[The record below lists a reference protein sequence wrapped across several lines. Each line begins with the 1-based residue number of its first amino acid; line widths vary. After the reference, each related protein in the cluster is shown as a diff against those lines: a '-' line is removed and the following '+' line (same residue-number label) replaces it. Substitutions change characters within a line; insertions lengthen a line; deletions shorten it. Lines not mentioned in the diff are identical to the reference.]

1 MEHVDSQSLEDQL
14 KLRLE
19 NLKNDL
25 VKAEALVEK
34 LKLEISKTQ
43 QSLELHQFSNDVEK
57 GGYL

>member
-1 MEHVDSQSLEDQL
+1 MEHVDSQSLEDKL